1 MNDKQVPITT
11 NENKTIKFTEEEIK
25 TLVDL
30 RDRYQ
35 SIITSLGQLYIER
48 MGLNDRASQLNDL
61 EKSLQNQYIDT
72 QKEEDTILKGITEK
86 YGVGSLDISTGTF
99 IPQK

>member
-48 MGLNDRASQLNDL
+48 MGLNDRAAQLNDL